1 MAKRTRISVTRG
13 VLLRDVTEA
22 DLPTFFEQQ
31 RDPDASRMAA
41 FTLEDPT
48 DRAAFM
54 AHWARIMGD
63 DAVTIK
69 TILFH
74 GQIVGHMLSYPW
86 LDKPQIGYWMLR
98 EYWGKG
104 IATTALAKFLREVK
118 VRPLYA
124 RAAKDNVASLRVME
138 KCGFIVVREDKG
150 CANARGQE
158 VEEFLLELR

>member
-1 MAKRTRISVTRG
+1 MAKHKSFSLTRG

-41 FTLEDPT
+41 FTQEYPT
-48 DRAAFM
+48 DRDAFM
-54 AHWARIMGD
+54 AHWTRIMGE

-69 TILFH
+69 TILFN
-74 GQIVGHMLSYPW
+74 GQIVGYVLSYPW
-86 LDKPQIGYWMLR
+86 LDKPQIGYWIGR

-104 IATTALAKFLREVK
+104 IATTALAKLLREVK

-138 KCGFIVVREDKG
+138 KCGFTVVGEEKSF
-150 CANARGQE
+150 ANARGQE
-158 VEEFLLELR
+158 VEELLLELR